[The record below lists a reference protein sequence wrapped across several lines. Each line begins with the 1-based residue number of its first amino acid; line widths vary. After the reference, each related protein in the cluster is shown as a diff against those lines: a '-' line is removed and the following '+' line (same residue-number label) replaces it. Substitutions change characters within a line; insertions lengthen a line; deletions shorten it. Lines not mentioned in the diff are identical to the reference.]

1 MGIRT
6 NVSKKYLNL
15 KIIKLYFEDKNQTIY
30 LYICN
35 KKKVEK
41 LKSEFLLKNAVKFKS
56 FSLIKAE
63 Y

>member
-41 LKSEFLLKNAVKFKS
+41 LKSEFLLKNAGNLRVFH
-56 FSLIKAE
+56 I
-63 Y
+63 